1 MSFSSETIRKKTRS
15 SEEYEKGRALFREG
29 RVRLLSSESFWKGE
43 ETLKVLVDE
52 DGQEYRVS
60 LLIKGGCIYQASC
73 QCPSHREY
81 KGLCCHEA
89 AAAFY
94 AMEKKEE
101 ESTPHVPT
109 GGAVKHMLQSYVGHE
124 MTKVL
129 VSKMEEPVCLIPVL
143 RIVRQTLAL

>member
-81 KGLCCHEA
+81 KGLCCQRRQQPFMQWRKRKRKVRLMCPPA
-89 AAAFY
+89 ARSSTCFR
-94 AMEKKEE
+94 AM
-101 ESTPHVPT
+101 
-109 GGAVKHMLQSYVGHE
+109 
-124 MTKVL
+124 
-129 VSKMEEPVCLIPVL
+129 
-143 RIVRQTLAL
+143 LAMK